1 MFKEKEYRIFEMF
14 KNDWAIVTSG
24 NIDNFNS
31 CTIIWGQ
38 LGTIWN
44 KETLTVFIHPARYT
58 SEFLTKNDFFTVSFF
73 DEKYKKDL
81 AYIGSHSGRNGNKIN
96 NTNLSP
102 IEYEN
107 SVSFKEAKL
116 TFLCKKLYA
125 HQFNKDDLSK
135 GIQDFYASALD
146 TYPDFNGGW
155 QPHIVF
161 VGEIISCQQGTQQ

>member
-31 CTIIWGQ
+31 CTISWGQ

-116 TFLCKKLYA
+116 TFL
-125 HQFNKDDLSK
+125 
-135 GIQDFYASALD
+135 
-146 TYPDFNGGW
+146 
-155 QPHIVF
+155 
-161 VGEIISCQQGTQQ
+161 